1 MSDVRINL
9 DPLFYGSAIGLLVA
23 VLGTPALW
31 RLLRGVPPAGRAL
44 AVPLLAVPPLVV
56 NLAIGLA
63 GLLALPFVF
72 YASSLTETVLFAVLA
87 SGALQGALF
96 LILLLFSPKRP

>member
-23 VLGTPALW
+23 LLGTPALW

-44 AVPLLAVPPLVV
+44 AVPPLAV
-56 NLAIGLA
+56 NLACIGLA

-72 YASSLTETVLFAVLA
+72 YASSLTETVLFAALA